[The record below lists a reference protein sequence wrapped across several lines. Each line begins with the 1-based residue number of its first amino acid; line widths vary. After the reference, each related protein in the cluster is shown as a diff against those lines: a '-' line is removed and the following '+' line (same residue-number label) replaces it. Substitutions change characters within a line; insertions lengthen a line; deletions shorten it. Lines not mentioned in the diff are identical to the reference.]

1 MDVQL
6 TNLQELGDAVMLIW
20 TKTSVSSTLVNLRDQ
35 KFKLFLRQKTVLT
48 VPSKLG
54 IHVYYSYS
62 LFALFSDGHFTHSN
76 YCRLEAIELILVKR

>member
-48 VPSKLG
+48 ICTYSKLG
-54 IHVYYSYS
+54 MHVYYSYS
-62 LFALFSDGHFTHSN
+62 LFALFSDGYFTHTVTTVGWKLLN
-76 YCRLEAIELILVKR
+76 